1 MKKIFWILLLANVV
15 LFVVMQL
22 EWLGGSEQASQAQPA
37 LHGDMIR
44 LVEAPPVAPPAPAVP
59 DPVPAKA
66 PVIAPVPVKTPV
78 VASAPVHAPIAASSP
93 VSVKEA
99 ASAPATAPT
108 MAPALASSPAG
119 EQSSEL
125 ACLEWGEFSGQ
136 DLTRAKTALSALQL
150 GDRLNQY
157 QFEHDIGYWVYIPP
171 LPNKAAVNRK
181 IGELKARGV
190 KEFFVVQD
198 AGQWRNAIS
207 LGVFKTREAAQK
219 FLDDLRAKGVRTA
232 RFGQRSSKFN
242 VTIFRLNGINIMTE
256 VKLAA
261 IQKEFA
267 GSELKRVPCTLTR

>member
-37 LHGDMIR
+37 LHGEMIR
-44 LVEAPPVAPPAPAVP
+44 LVEVPPVAPPSPAVP

-93 VSVKEA
+93 VSVQVA
-99 ASAPATAPT
+99 VSSPPLAPAIVT
-108 MAPALASSPAG
+108 SPAG

-125 ACLEWGEFSGQ
+125 ACLEWGEFSGL
-136 DLTRAKTALSALQL
+136 DLTRAKAALSALQL

-157 QFEHDIGYWVYIPP
+157 QFEHEIGYWVYIPP
-171 LPNKAAVNRK
+171 LQNKAAVNRK
-181 IGELKARGV
+181 ISELKARGV
-190 KEFFVVQD
+190 REYFVVQE

-207 LGVFKTREAAQK
+207 LGVFKTRESAQK
-219 FLDDLRAKGVRTA
+219 FLDDLRTKDVKTA
-232 RFGQRSSKFN
+232 RFGQRASKFN

-261 IQKEFA
+261 IQKDFA